1 MSKLSLLIDKKD
13 YIKRITE
20 DDVVNI
26 IGLKGSGKTT
36 SVVEYLND
44 DSYIVVNCDALLE
57 LPENNRKE
65 DKLLFEIRNKLIKK
79 YGEIKTNKEF
89 IDCYNDIVS
98 YAKNKN
104 KKLLIEGNLILE
116 INPIS
121 KLKGTVIIKRTGI
134 IKCFIRTIKRDYPNK
149 YFLDLEIEKYG
160 KILGR
165 FSRLKNII
173 KRRIKI
179 FKEKKD
185 IELIIKELDIID

>member
-65 DKLLFEIRNKLIKK
+65 DKLLFEIRKKLFKK
-79 YGEIKTNKEF
+79 HGEIKTNKEF

-134 IKCFIRTIKRDYPNK
+134 IKYFIRTIKRD
-149 YFLDLEIEKYG
+149 
-160 KILGR
+160 ILI
-165 FSRLKNII
+165 NI
-173 KRRIKI
+173 
-179 FKEKKD
+179 F
-185 IELIIKELDIID
+185 

>member
-65 DKLLFEIRNKLIKK
+65 DKLLFEIRKKLFKK
-79 YGEIKTNKEF
+79 HGEIKTNKEF

-104 KKLLIEGNLILE
+104 QKLLIEGNLILE

-134 IKCFIRTIKRDYPNK
+134 IKCFIRTIKRD
-149 YFLDLEIEKYG
+149 
-160 KILGR
+160 ILI
-165 FSRLKNII
+165 NI
-173 KRRIKI
+173 
-179 FKEKKD
+179 F
-185 IELIIKELDIID
+185 

>member
-44 DSYIVVNCDALLE
+44 DSYIVVNCDTLLE

-65 DKLLFEIRNKLIKK
+65 DKLLFEIRKKLFKK
-79 YGEIKTNKEF
+79 HGEIKTNKEF

-121 KLKGTVIIKRTGI
+121 KLTGTVIIKRTGI
-134 IKCFIRTIKRDYPNK
+134 IKCFIRTKKRD
-149 YFLDLEIEKYG
+149 
-160 KILGR
+160 ILI
-165 FSRLKNII
+165 NI
-173 KRRIKI
+173 
-179 FKEKKD
+179 F
-185 IELIIKELDIID
+185 

>member
-179 FKEKKD
+179 FKERKD
-185 IELIIKELDIID
+185 IESIIKELDIID

>member
-1 MSKLSLLIDKKD
+1 MKNMFRA
-13 YIKRITE
+13 IKRITE

-149 YFLDLEIEKYG
+149 YFLDLEIKKYG

-179 FKEKKD
+179 FKERKD
-185 IELIIKELDIID
+185 IESIIKELDIID

>member
-65 DKLLFEIRNKLIKK
+65 DKLLFEIRKK
-79 YGEIKTNKEF
+79 Y
-89 IDCYNDIVS
+89 S
-98 YAKNKN
+98 KNMVK
-104 KKLLIEGNLILE
+104 
-116 INPIS
+116 
-121 KLKGTVIIKRTGI
+121 
-134 IKCFIRTIKRDYPNK
+134 
-149 YFLDLEIEKYG
+149 
-160 KILGR
+160 
-165 FSRLKNII
+165 
-173 KRRIKI
+173 
-179 FKEKKD
+179 
-185 IELIIKELDIID
+185 

>member
-65 DKLLFEIRNKLIKK
+65 DKLLFEIRKKLFKK
-79 YGEIKTNKEF
+79 HGEIKTNKEF

-134 IKCFIRTIKRDYPNK
+134 IKCFIRTIKRD
-149 YFLDLEIEKYG
+149 
-160 KILGR
+160 ILI
-165 FSRLKNII
+165 NI
-173 KRRIKI
+173 
-179 FKEKKD
+179 F
-185 IELIIKELDIID
+185 

>member
-36 SVVEYLND
+36 SVIEYLND

-65 DKLLFEIRNKLIKK
+65 DKLLFEIRKKLFKK
-79 YGEIKTNKEF
+79 HGEIKTNKEF

-134 IKCFIRTIKRDYPNK
+134 IKCFIRTIKRD
-149 YFLDLEIEKYG
+149 
-160 KILGR
+160 ILI
-165 FSRLKNII
+165 NI
-173 KRRIKI
+173 
-179 FKEKKD
+179 F
-185 IELIIKELDIID
+185 

>member
-65 DKLLFEIRNKLIKK
+65 DKLLSEIRNKLIKK

-165 FSRLKNII
+165 FSRLKKII

-185 IELIIKELDIID
+185 IESIIKELDIID

>member
-65 DKLLFEIRNKLIKK
+65 DKLLFEIRKKLFKK
-79 YGEIKTNKEF
+79 HGEIKTNKEF

-104 KKLLIEGNLILE
+104 KKLLIEGNLVLE

-134 IKCFIRTIKRDYPNK
+134 IKCFIRTIKRD
-149 YFLDLEIEKYG
+149 
-160 KILGR
+160 ILI
-165 FSRLKNII
+165 NI
-173 KRRIKI
+173 
-179 FKEKKD
+179 F
-185 IELIIKELDIID
+185 

>member
-65 DKLLFEIRNKLIKK
+65 DKLLFEIRKKLFKK
-79 YGEIKTNKEF
+79 QGEIKTNKEF

-134 IKCFIRTIKRDYPNK
+134 IKCFIRTIKRD
-149 YFLDLEIEKYG
+149 
-160 KILGR
+160 ILI
-165 FSRLKNII
+165 NI
-173 KRRIKI
+173 
-179 FKEKKD
+179 F
-185 IELIIKELDIID
+185 

>member
-20 DDVVNI
+20 DDVINI

-36 SVVEYLND
+36 SVIEYLND

-98 YAKNKN
+98 YEKNKN

-160 KILGR
+160 KLLGR

-179 FKEKKD
+179 FKEKKR
-185 IELIIKELDIID
+185 IESIIKELDIID

>member
-13 YIKRITE
+13 YIKRIAE

-65 DKLLFEIRNKLIKK
+65 DKLLFEIRKKLFKK
-79 YGEIKTNKEF
+79 HGEIKTNKEF

-134 IKCFIRTIKRDYPNK
+134 IKCFIRTIKRD
-149 YFLDLEIEKYG
+149 
-160 KILGR
+160 ILI
-165 FSRLKNII
+165 NI
-173 KRRIKI
+173 
-179 FKEKKD
+179 F
-185 IELIIKELDIID
+185 

>member
-65 DKLLFEIRNKLIKK
+65 DKLLFEIRNILIKK

-179 FKEKKD
+179 FKERKD
-185 IELIIKELDIID
+185 IESIIKELDIID